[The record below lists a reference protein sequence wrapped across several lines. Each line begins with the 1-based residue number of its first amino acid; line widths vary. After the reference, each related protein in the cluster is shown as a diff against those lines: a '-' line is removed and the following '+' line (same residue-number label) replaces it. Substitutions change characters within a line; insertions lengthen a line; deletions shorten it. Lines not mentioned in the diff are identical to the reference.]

1 MYNVSQAARYS
12 GVSGTTIRG
21 WTREYSEYLS
31 STANPPAGQAR
42 QFVEDDLRVFATV
55 ATMRAQLVSTEDI
68 RAALD
73 TGQRIES
80 MPPEVERPDQGD
92 RAGDA
97 PNVEA
102 HAAAAAAAAS
112 TAIDIYRSRV
122 TALETRA
129 DQLADRLIDAERRA
143 AAAESAIEVHRDKVT
158 ALEARADQLADQ
170 ARADQAR
177 ADQLAGQAAAD
188 AARAA
193 AAERE
198 LEVMRQLYEAA
209 TSPAPADR
217 RPTFW
222 QWLTGRRA

>member
-21 WTREYSEYLS
+21 WTREYSDYLS
-31 STANPPAGQAR
+31 PTANPPAGQPR
-42 QFVEDDLRVFATV
+42 QFTEDDVRVFATV
-55 ATMRAQLVSTEDI
+55 ATLRAQLVTTEDI

-73 TGQRIES
+73 AGQRIEP
-80 MPPEVERPDQGD
+80 MPPPEVERPGQAD
-92 RAGDA
+92 RASDA

-112 TAIDIYRSRV
+112 TAIDIYRDRV

-129 DQLADRLIDAERRA
+129 DQLADRLI
-143 AAAESAIEVHRDKVT
+143 AAE
-158 ALEARADQLADQ
+158 
-170 ARADQAR
+170 
-177 ADQLAGQAAAD
+177 
-188 AARAA
+188 ARAA

-198 LEVMRQLYEAA
+198 LAVLRELYEAA
-209 TSPAPADR
+209 TSPAPADQ

-222 QWLTGRRA
+222 QWLTRGRK